1 MCTPT
6 QTRKIDV
13 SIQLRQVH
21 PKSIMEY
28 LGVEPSTSCM
38 LSKRSTDELEPPR
51 IVHLVPFP
59 IEVLQRLVR
68 VEVYC
73 TPIEFCF
80 YSQMRIIIKGGVWRN
95 TEDEILKAAISKY
108 GKNQWARI
116 SSLLVRKTPK
126 QCKARWYEWL
136 DPSIKKTEW
145 SKEEDEKLLH
155 LAKLMP
161 TQWRTIAPIVG
172 RTANQCLERY
182 QRLLDE
188 AEQREEAEGGDELG
202 LTGTGAEAGPSADDV
217 RRLRP
222 GEVDPDPEAK
232 PARPDPIDMDEDEKE
247 MLSEA
252 RARLANTQGKKAKRK
267 ARERQLE
274 EARRLA
280 MLQKKRELKAAGI
293 IMRMRPKKDG
303 IDYNADIPFEKQ
315 PAPGFYDTTQEK
327 NKFVAAPVGKNL
339 RQLDSHKRTR
349 AEDEEERRKRARKAK
364 EMAAD
369 KDASAHFVPAK
380 DNLIQRQKEE
390 ADILK
395 RRKLMLPEPQV
406 GEAELEDI
414 VKIGQAGETAKNLV
428 EDGGEGA
435 SQGLLGEYSTLHHA
449 QTARTPRTP
458 AQADNIMAEARN
470 LRNMTMAQTPLLGE
484 ANTPLHE
491 LVGRGTG
498 FDGATP
504 ARTVVAT
511 PNPLATPLHQNGR
524 DPSATPGGESIG
536 PGGTPMRTPLRRNNL
551 NINNDN
557 GSMMGD
563 TPRKQQIDAKQR
575 LREGFVALPE
585 PKNDYELVLP
595 EEEQER
601 IAEIVDVAGSMIE
614 DAADRA
620 AKMKSLRAAE
630 EKMAL
635 ARRSQVIQ
643 RGLPR
648 PIEVDEKYLSHSL
661 HQDHGDLADELER
674 LIVTEMI
681 ELVRHD
687 AIVYPVAGGK
697 VPGGGQ
703 SKLTPVD
710 DEAIANAKQLVH
722 TEMAGRCGFPGATT
736 DQIKRVAVITED
748 ELFSRTWQEHSQG
761 YSFDARTL
769 NWVPSSTLDEDQTIV
784 GLKHLIDEGRTE
796 MIKQANAC
804 NKVEKKLSKLIGGY
818 EARSKTLG
826 EKLLAGVSQLDRCHI
841 ELASFERLETNEE
854 GAAQRRVE
862 KLEEEVQSLTR
873 RGREAQDIYK
883 ELTEEK
889 AQLKATIDDLKAE
902 LTMREVEV
910 ANEAALETIET
921 ESLS

>member
-1 MCTPT
+1 
-6 QTRKIDV
+6 
-13 SIQLRQVH
+13 
-21 PKSIMEY
+21 
-28 LGVEPSTSCM
+28 
-38 LSKRSTDELEPPR
+38 
-51 IVHLVPFP
+51 
-59 IEVLQRLVR
+59 
-68 VEVYC
+68 
-73 TPIEFCF
+73 
-80 YSQMRIIIKGGVWRN
+80 MRIIIKGGVWRN

-188 AEQREEAEGGDELG
+188 AEQREAAEGDDDLG

-293 IMRMRPKKDG
+293 VMRMRPKKDG
-303 IDYNADIPFEKQ
+303 MDYNADIPFEKQ

-327 NKFVAAPVGKNL
+327 NKFTAAPVGKNL

-380 DNLIQRQKEE
+380 DSIIQRQKEE
-390 ADILK
+390 VNILK
-395 RRKLMLPEPQV
+395 RRALVLPEPQV
-406 GEAELEDI
+406 GDSELEDI
-414 VKIGQAGETAKNLV
+414 VKIGQAGETAKGLV

-435 SQGLLGEYSTLHHA
+435 SQGLLGEYSTLQHV

-504 ARTVVAT
+504 ARVVTAT
-511 PNPLATPLHQNGR
+511 PNPLATPLHKDGR
-524 DPSATPGGESIG
+524 DPSATPGGDNVSVN
-536 PGGTPMRTPLRRNNL
+536 GTPMRTPTARNTL
-551 NINNDN
+551 NINSGDDK
-557 GSMMGD
+557 SIMGD
-563 TPRKQQIDAKQR
+563 TPRARNVDVKQQ
-575 LREGFVALPE
+575 LRHGFMALPK

-601 IAEIVDVAGSMIE
+601 IAELVDEAGSMIE
-614 DAADRA
+614 DAADRK
-620 AKMKSLRAAE
+620 AKMQAVQAVEQQK
-630 EKMAL
+630 AL
-635 ARRSQVIQ
+635 GRRSQAIQ

-648 PIEVDEKYLSHSL
+648 PVELDEDRLRRSL
-661 HQDHGDLADELER
+661 DQGSSKLEDDLER
-674 LIVTEMI
+674 QIMDEMI
-681 ELVRHD
+681 RLLLHD
-687 AIVYPVAGGK
+687 AVVYPIPGGK
-697 VPGGGQ
+697 VPGGGR
-703 SKLTPVD
+703 SNLAPIE
-710 DEAIANAKQLVH
+710 DEAIASAKEMVH
-722 TEMAGRCGFPGATT
+722 LEMANSCGFPGANVE
-736 DQIKRVAVITED
+736 QIKRVAVLAEED
-748 ELFSRTWQEHSQG
+748 LFTRTWEETSKKYVYDSRTLS
-761 YSFDARTL
+761 
-769 NWVPSSTLDEDQTIV
+769 WVGSSTLDEQQKIS
-784 GLKHLIDEGRTE
+784 GLKYLIDESRTN
-796 MIKQANAC
+796 MIKDANAC
-804 NKVEKKLSKLIGGY
+804 NKAEKKLTKLVGGY
-818 EARSKTLG
+818 QARSKGLN
-826 EKLLAGVSQLDRCHI
+826 EKLLSRVAELDRFQI
-841 ELASFERLETNEE
+841 ELASFERLEINEQ
-854 GAAQRRVE
+854 GAATRRLE
-862 KLEEEVQSLTR
+862 KLEEEVQTLTR
-873 RGREAQDIYK
+873 RGREGQETYK
-883 ELTEEK
+883 ELIDAK
-889 AQLKATIDDLKAE
+889 ALLQAEVEDLKAE
-902 LTMREVEV
+902 LTMREVES
-910 ANEAALETIET
+910 ANEAVLEALEPT
-921 ESLS
+921 ES